1 MILTTDALVGGT
13 LVLSIVASTTP
24 AILSMSKKVV
34 GVRQSMVAE
43 TIALQCNVA
52 AFQGTT
58 LTIDSLPT
66 NTTVDSDCGSG
77 GETVT
82 VTFPNSN
89 TLIIAPSS
97 SGYYEIGT
105 GSSSSSNSNGGGSGF
120 FFFSSSSSSSST

>member
-105 GSSSSSNSNGGGSGF
+105 GSSSNSNGGGSGF